1 MRAAIL
7 LIPIIVLTMLS
18 GPTSCRRESSRTKS
32 EAGKQ
37 TPPPSQG
44 TEEANAPNQGDPF
57 AAIPRIKVEELV
69 KAIKEDRVVVV
80 DVSRAEAYAEEHI
93 KGAVSIP
100 LEEVRERGPKE
111 LPTGKLIVTYCACT
125 AEHSSAQAASF
136 LRYKGFKQTAA
147 LLGGLDAWKAA
158 GLPVEP

>member
-7 LIPIIVLTMLS
+7 LSLTILLT
-18 GPTSCRRESSRTKS
+18 GLANPAACRRADSRS
-32 EAGKQ
+32 QGASGKQ
-37 TPPPSQG
+37 TPPAQRA
-44 TEEANAPNQGDPF
+44 EEANIPVEGDPF
-57 AAIPRIKVEELV
+57 ATIPRIKVEELV
-69 KAIKEDRVVVV
+69 QAIKENRVVVV
-80 DVSRAEAYAEEHI
+80 DVSVAEAYVEEHI

-111 LPTGKLIVTYCACT
+111 LPPDKLIVTYCACA

>member
-7 LIPIIVLTMLS
+7 LILTIVLTILS
-18 GPTSCRRESSRTKS
+18 GPASCRRENSRAKS
-32 EAGKQ
+32 EAEKQ
-37 TPPPSQG
+37 TSQG
-44 TEEANAPNQGDPF
+44 TEQANAQNQGDPF
-57 AAIPRIKVEELV
+57 AAITRIKVEELV

-80 DVSRAEAYAEEHI
+80 DVSTVEAYEEEHI

-111 LPTGKLIVTYCACT
+111 LPTGKLIVTYCACS

>member
-7 LIPIIVLTMLS
+7 LILTITLTVLS
-18 GPTSCRRESSRTKS
+18 GPASCRREKTVS
-32 EAGKQ
+32 EAEKR
-37 TPPPSQG
+37 TPPG
-44 TEEANAPNQGDPF
+44 TQEANAPNQGDPF

-80 DVSRAEAYAEEHI
+80 DVSGTEAYEEEHI

-111 LPTGKLIVTYCACT
+111 LPPGKLIVTYCDCA

-136 LRYKGFKQTAA
+136 LRYKGFKHTAA

-158 GLPVEP
+158 GLPVERQP